1 MHLLPTHDEVV
12 RVLRDTGALRTGH
25 FVYPNGLHSN
35 EYLQVPLA
43 MRYYQHA
50 KTLSVG
56 LSRLLRANS
65 EIRAMIPEL
74 SIVAL
79 ATGGLPVAYGVCE
92 ALQAK
97 RVYWAERDS
106 ENRPMRFR
114 QFIEPLPGEQ
124 VVLVDD
130 VLRTGT
136 RLGELKVLLESYGAV
151 VVALAVVI
159 YQPNPRVRTF
169 GDLPLLHV
177 ARLEASYYSDA
188 SSCELCRTSQPI
200 EKVWI

>member
-12 RVLRDTGALRTGH
+12 RVLRDTGALRQGH

-65 EIRAMIPEL
+65 EIRAMISDL
-74 SIVAL
+74 SIVAP

-106 ENRPMRFR
+106 ESDPMRFR

-130 VLRTGT
+130 ILRTGSK
-136 RLGELKVLLESYGAV
+136 LGEMKTLLESYGAV
-151 VVALAVVI
+151 VIALAVVI
-159 YQPNPRVRTF
+159 YQPNPHTHDF

-177 ARLEASYYSDA
+177 ARLEASYYADA
-188 SSCELCRTSQPI
+188 SSCELCRKAQPI

>member
-12 RVLRDTGALRTGH
+12 RVLRDTGALRDGH

-65 EIRAMIPEL
+65 EIRAIIPEL
-74 SIVAL
+74 SIVAP

-97 RVYWAERDS
+97 RVYWAERNS
-106 ENRPMRFR
+106 ENQPLRFR

-130 VLRTGT
+130 ILRSGT
-136 RLGELKVLLESYGAV
+136 NLGELKTLLESYGAV
-151 VVALAVVI
+151 VVAVAVVI
-159 YQPNPRVRTF
+159 YQPTPRTRDF
-169 GDLPLLHV
+169 GNLPLLHV
-177 ARLEASYYSDA
+177 ARLEASYYADA
-188 SSCELCRTSQPI
+188 SSCELCKKSQPI